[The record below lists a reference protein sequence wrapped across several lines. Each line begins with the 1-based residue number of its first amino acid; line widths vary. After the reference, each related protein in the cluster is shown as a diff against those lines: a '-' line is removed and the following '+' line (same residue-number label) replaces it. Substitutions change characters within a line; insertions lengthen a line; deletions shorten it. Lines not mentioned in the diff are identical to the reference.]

1 MRKQTAANHA
11 KAGRR
16 RRPLLYAAVALA
28 VLVGFC
34 AVLGIELI
42 RSHASEQAY
51 ARRHAENLVLA
62 LEGHVRAT
70 VRRID
75 QVLLETQHRL
85 QERFPDGLP
94 AGTVTADLFAEI
106 NADLAR
112 MLAYIPE
119 SQSLRVADAKGLFVF
134 DASSVLPTA
143 TISDRRYFLANQ
155 GRPKAGLMIS
165 EPILARAT
173 SNWVITLSRR
183 LEDRNGNFA
192 GLVQGAVNAQ
202 FFEEFFKTLNTGEQ
216 GSITITDADLH
227 LIARHPALADRFGER
242 IENSTLGKALKE
254 HESGSTVAHSFLD
267 GMKRIYGYQRVKDLP
282 FVILAGLS
290 YDDAMAG
297 WHRKA
302 ISYGLFATMLAAALL
317 ALILVWQRSHSR
329 SIEIAQDMTAAYAD
343 TAARM
348 RALLDSIPDLA
359 WIRGTDLRFI
369 AANEAYA
376 NQFALGMDEIIGK
389 PVQESWANGEA
400 AMFHAED
407 AAALTGVPEIRSE
420 VETRD
425 PQGRRLVLE
434 VIRVPVRDADGA
446 ITGIAG
452 VARDITSRTEA
463 EEQRS
468 ENQAMFQAMFEADSA
483 IKLILDPEDGGRIVH
498 ANPAAIAFYGYAPSD
513 LLAMTLGDMAAGDI
527 ASGDMAAGGDA
538 HAEPPLEAAFKG
550 TRIVACRLGSGKVR
564 QLEVHYSPLRLSGRN
579 FVYAILYDVTERE
592 REAARQ
598 RLAASVFQNAQ
609 EGIIICDSRSR
620 IVDVNRA
627 FTQITGYTR
636 DDAIGRDPFML
647 RAGPDGV
654 DPYGDLWASVRRTG
668 QWRGELVSRRKDGT
682 LCTESLSVTA
692 VYDAD
697 GNVETYI
704 GIFSDITTHK
714 ETQARLERMAYF
726 DALTQL
732 PNRVLVTDRLRQ
744 AIRQCDRDGSML
756 AVCCLDLD
764 GFKAINEADGNSFGD
779 ALLIA
784 VASRLAGNM
793 RTSDSIGRLGGDEF
807 AVTLGDLNDRAQ
819 GGTALRRVLDLFAE
833 PFEVLGRAI
842 AITASIGVSYY
853 PTDGDDPDALLRQA
867 GQAMFS
873 AKQAGRNRYAT
884 FDPER
889 DRQARTLHETLSRID
904 AALRAGEFR
913 LHYQPKV
920 DMLRGVVVGA
930 EALIR
935 WQHPDRG
942 LLAPGAF
949 LPMVEETP
957 LAVSIGDWVLEEA
970 LRQMEEWSR
979 DGLNLPVSVNVS
991 ARQLQED
998 NFPERLGELLGR
1010 YPTVPANRLELEIL
1024 ETSALEDMA
1033 QVCAIIERCRQFG
1046 VEFALDDFGT
1056 GYSSLAYLKR
1066 LPASTLKID
1075 QSFVRGMLDDSDDF
1089 ALVSAIIGLTKAFD
1103 RTVVAE
1109 GVETPETGAAL
1120 LRLGCH
1126 IAQGYGVARPM
1137 AADMIPS
1144 WVNGFKVPD
1153 VWRQ

>member
-1 MRKQTAANHA
+1 MRKQTVTSHAN
-11 KAGRR
+11 AGRR

-28 VLVGFC
+28 VLAGFC

-75 QVLLETQHRL
+75 QVLLETQYRL

-94 AGTVTADLFAEI
+94 SGTVATDLFAEV

-119 SQSLRVADAKGLFVF
+119 SQSLRVADAKGIFVF
-134 DASSVLPTA
+134 DASSVPPPA

-155 GRPKAGLMIS
+155 GYPKAGLVIS
-165 EPILARAT
+165 EPIFARAT

-183 LEDRNGNFA
+183 LEDRDGNFA

-216 GSITITDADLH
+216 GSITIADADLH
-227 LIARHPALADRFGER
+227 LIARHPALPDRFGER
-242 IENSTLGKALKE
+242 INNQVLANELRE
-254 HESGSTVAHSFLD
+254 HESGSTVARSFLD
-267 GMKRIYGYQRVKDLP
+267 GETRIYGYQRVKDLP

-297 WHRKA
+297 WYRKA
-302 ISYGLFATMLAAALL
+302 VSYGLFATMLAAALL

-329 SIEIAQDMTAAYAD
+329 AIEIAQDMTAAYAD

-376 NQFALGMDEIIGK
+376 TQFALGVDDIIGK
-389 PVQESWANGEA
+389 PVQDSWANGGA

-407 AAALTGVPEIRSE
+407 AAVLNGVPEIRSE

-425 PQGRRLVLE
+425 PLGRRLVLE
-434 VIRVPVRDADGA
+434 VIRVPVKDADGA

-483 IKLILDPEDGGRIVH
+483 IKLILDPEDGGRVIH
-498 ANPAAIAFYGYAPSD
+498 ANPAAVIFYGYAPSD
-513 LLAMTLGDMAAGDI
+513 LLAMTLGDIEAR
-527 ASGDMAAGGDA
+527 GDA
-538 HAEPPLEAAFKG
+538 QKEPPPNRAFKG
-550 TRIVACRLGSGKVR
+550 TRIVAHRLGSGKIR

-579 FVYAILYDVTERE
+579 LVYAILYDVTERE

-627 FTQITGYTR
+627 FTQITGYSR
-636 DDAIGRDPFML
+636 EEAIGRDPFML
-647 RAGPDGV
+647 RAGQEAV
-654 DPYGDLWASVRRTG
+654 DPYRDLWATVRRTG
-668 QWRGELVSRRKDGT
+668 QWRGELVNRRKDGT

-692 VYDAD
+692 VYDAE
-697 GNVETYI
+697 GNVENYI

-732 PNRVLVTDRLRQ
+732 PNRVLITDRLRQ
-744 AIRQCDRDGSML
+744 AIRQCDRDGKML
-756 AVCCLDLD
+756 AVCYLDLD
-764 GFKAINEADGNSFGD
+764 GFKEINEADGNSCGD
-779 ALLIA
+779 ALLIS
-784 VASRLAGNM
+784 VASRLAGNL

-807 AVTLGDLNDRAQ
+807 AVILGDLDDQAQ
-819 GGTALRRVLDLFAE
+819 GETALRRVLDLFAE
-833 PFEVLGRAI
+833 PFEVPGRAVAI
-842 AITASIGVSYY
+842 TITASVGVSYY
-853 PTDGDDPDALLRQA
+853 PTDGDDPDVLLRQA

-873 AKQAGRNRYAT
+873 AKQAGRNRYAA

-920 DMLRGVVVGA
+920 DMLRGTVVGA

-942 LLAPGAF
+942 LLAPGTF

-998 NFPERLGELLGR
+998 NFPERLGALLDR

-1056 GYSSLAYLKR
+1056 GYCSLAYLKR

-1075 QSFVRGMLDDSDDF
+1075 QSFVRGMLDDADDF

-1126 IAQGYGVARPM
+1126 VAQGYGVARPM
-1137 AADMIPS
+1137 AADLIPA
-1144 WVNGFKVPD
+1144 WVHGFKVPD

>member
-1 MRKQTAANHA
+1 MPKQTVTSHA
-11 KAGRR
+11 KTERR

-28 VLVGFC
+28 VLAGFC

-70 VRRID
+70 VRRVD

-94 AGTVTADLFAEI
+94 PGTVATDLFAGV

-119 SQSLRVADAKGLFVF
+119 SQSLRVADAKGIFVF
-134 DASSVLPTA
+134 DASGVPPVA

-155 GRPKAGLMIS
+155 GYPEAGLVIS
-165 EPILARAT
+165 EPIFARAT

-183 LEDRNGNFA
+183 LEDRDGNFA

-202 FFEEFFKTLNTGEQ
+202 FFEEFFKTLNIGEQ
-216 GSITITDADLH
+216 GSITITDADLR

-242 IENSTLGKALKE
+242 IDNQTLANELRE
-254 HESGSTVAHSFLD
+254 HESGSAVARSFLD
-267 GMKRIYGYQRVKDLP
+267 GKKRIYGYQRVKDLP

-297 WHRKA
+297 WYRKA
-302 ISYGLFATMLAAALL
+302 ASYGLFATMLAAALL
-317 ALILVWQRSHSR
+317 ALILIWQRSHSR
-329 SIEIAQDMTAAYAD
+329 AIEIAQDMTVAYAD

-376 NQFALGMDEIIGK
+376 NQFALGMGDIIGK
-389 PVQESWANGEA
+389 RVQDSWANGEA

-407 AAALTGVPEIRSE
+407 AAVLNGVPEIRSE
-420 VETRD
+420 VETRN

-452 VARDITSRTEA
+452 VARDVTSRTEA

-483 IKLILDPEDGGRIVH
+483 IKLILDPEGGGRIIH
-498 ANPAAIAFYGYAPSD
+498 ANPAAVIFYGYAPFD
-513 LLAMTLGDMAAGDI
+513 LLGKTLGDIEAR
-527 ASGDMAAGGDA
+527 GDA
-538 HAEPPLEAAFKG
+538 REELPPDSALKG
-550 TRIVACRLGSGKVR
+550 TRIVAHRLGSGKVR

-579 FVYAILYDVTERE
+579 LVYAILYDVTERE

-636 DDAIGRDPFML
+636 EEAIGRDPFML
-647 RAGPDGV
+647 RAGQDAV
-654 DPYGDLWASVRRTG
+654 DSYRDLWATVRRTG
-668 QWRGELVSRRKDGT
+668 QWRGELVNRRKDGT

-692 VYDAD
+692 VYDAE

-726 DALTQL
+726 DTLTQL
-732 PNRVLVTDRLRQ
+732 PNRVLITDRLRQ
-744 AIRQCDRDGSML
+744 AIRQCDRDGKML
-756 AVCCLDLD
+756 AVCYLDLD
-764 GFKAINEADGNSFGD
+764 GFKAINEADGDSCGD
-779 ALLIA
+779 ALLIS
-784 VASRLAGNM
+784 VASRLAGNV
-793 RTSDSIGRLGGDEF
+793 RPGDSIGRLGGDEF
-807 AVTLGDLNDRAQ
+807 AVTLGDLDDQVQ
-819 GGTALRRVLDLFAE
+819 GEAALRRVLDVFAE
-833 PFEVLGRAI
+833 PFDALGRTI
-842 AITASIGVSYY
+842 TITASIGVSYY
-853 PTDGDDPDALLRQA
+853 PTDGDDPDVLLRQA
-867 GQAMFS
+867 NQAMFS
-873 AKQAGRNRYAT
+873 AKQAGRNRYAA

-889 DRQARTLHETLSRID
+889 DRQARTLHETLSRIE

-920 DMLRGVVVGA
+920 DMLRGTVVGA

-942 LLAPGAF
+942 LLAPGTF

-957 LAVSIGDWVLEEA
+957 LAISIGDWVLEEA
-970 LRQMEEWSR
+970 LRQMAEWSR

-991 ARQLQED
+991 ACQLQQD
-998 NFPERLGELLGR
+998 DFPERLEALLDR
-1010 YPTVPANRLELEIL
+1010 YPTVPANHLELEIL

-1046 VEFALDDFGT
+1046 VDFALDDFGT

-1075 QSFVRGMLDDSDDF
+1075 QSFVRGMLDDADDF

-1126 IAQGYGVARPM
+1126 VAQGYGVARPM
-1137 AADMIPS
+1137 AADMIPA
-1144 WVNGFKVPD
+1144 WVCGFKVPD